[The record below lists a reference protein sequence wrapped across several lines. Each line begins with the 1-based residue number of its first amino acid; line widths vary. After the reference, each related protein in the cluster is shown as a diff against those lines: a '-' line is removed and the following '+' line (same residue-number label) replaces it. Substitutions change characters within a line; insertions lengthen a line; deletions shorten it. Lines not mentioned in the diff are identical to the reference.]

1 MCSRPNRIHRRAAG
15 AGAVTGEA
23 SPPSGVFSL
32 RNFYATEGMTEA
44 ERIELVE
51 AHGIEGLEH
60 EIALLRVRLKAAI
73 NDRPEDLK
81 LLTHGVQTLVRAVA
95 VQYRLSP
102 KARKDLADNLAA
114 VLNSFGDQ
122 ILPADSR

>member
-1 MCSRPNRIHRRAAG
+1 M
-15 AGAVTGEA
+15 TGDA
-23 SPPSGVFSL
+23 SPPSGPVSL
-32 RNFYATEGMTEA
+32 RNFYVTDGMTEA
-44 ERIELVE
+44 ERIELAE

-73 NDRPEDLK
+73 NGRPEDLK

-122 ILPADSR
+122 ILPADSG

>member
-15 AGAVTGEA
+15 AGVVTGDA
-23 SPPSGVFSL
+23 SPPSGPISL

-44 ERIELVE
+44 ERIELAE
-51 AHGIEGLEH
+51 AHGVEGLEH